1 MTTRGLKE
9 KEFIEIADI
18 IIDTLQNHDNK
29 EKLNKNKEK
38 VLNLTSKFPIYK

>member
-18 IIDTLQNHDNK
+18 IIDTLQNYKNED
-29 EKLNKNKEK
+29 KLRQNKEK
-38 VLNLTSKFPIYK
+38 VLNITSNFPIYK